1 MTHERLVPPPL
12 RGGGISH
19 PPIRGWGQETSRDE
33 TPNNHRPRAVTPIFP
48 PLGPEGFEVEMG
60 ARG

>member
-1 MTHERLVPPPL
+1 MIYARLVPPSP

-19 PPIRGWGQETSRDE
+19 PPIRGWGPETSRDE
-33 TPNNHRPRAVTPIFP
+33 TPNNHRPRVFTPIFP

-60 ARG
+60 EG